1 MELNDNFYIKAFS
14 DTKYYKTLDNAKDSL
29 SYYNSPRYD
38 NIKND
43 FVVWGSRTDANGV
56 TKNLKYHVAID
67 EKPYIDLANQYM
79 WEVLNYK
86 NGKKEHLYYLFEP
99 TYKDY
104 INVPKPEPIELYF
117 DSTNTKEE

>member
-56 TKNLKYHVAID
+56 TKK
-67 EKPYIDLANQYM
+67 
-79 WEVLNYK
+79 
-86 NGKKEHLYYLFEP
+86 
-99 TYKDY
+99 
-104 INVPKPEPIELYF
+104 
-117 DSTNTKEE
+117 